1 MKKLKNIIKNLIP
14 SGWKRSIQETIY
26 NSMQLSWKTKSGIQ
40 IQVKSPVDWTLYNDI
55 FVDLEYDKAIVKALN
70 KKDTEILDL
79 GANVG
84 FFILRIMS
92 LAKRNDKV
100 KITSIEPDPRN
111 ISEMN
116 KRINLQNKK
125 ILKNIKIK
133 IIEGV
138 VGKKKGSEKMY
149 FSHNYHMHTLKKNFS
164 YAGSWHRKTHYINLE
179 SLCPPKGWDLIKVDI
194 EGSEGD
200 LVKNYKKLFSKTKTV
215 VMEIHRSAVNEKNIL
230 QTMRKI
236 RFSKKTIVADHGSN
250 VLYLFQK

>member
-111 ISEMN
+111 I
-116 KRINLQNKK
+116 K
-125 ILKNIKIK
+125 
-133 IIEGV
+133 
-138 VGKKKGSEKMY
+138 
-149 FSHNYHMHTLKKNFS
+149 
-164 YAGSWHRKTHYINLE
+164 
-179 SLCPPKGWDLIKVDI
+179 
-194 EGSEGD
+194 
-200 LVKNYKKLFSKTKTV
+200 
-215 VMEIHRSAVNEKNIL
+215 
-230 QTMRKI
+230 
-236 RFSKKTIVADHGSN
+236 
-250 VLYLFQK
+250 